1 MANNALEATVGKP
14 KVGGGVSVAPLGT
27 TLPTDATTALGS
39 AFVNIGYIT
48 EDGVT
53 NTIGRENTEIKAW
66 GGDTVLNVQ
75 TSFSDQWQMT
85 MMQVMNVDVLKT
97 VFGND
102 NVTGALTTGI
112 TVEVNSD
119 MLEAHEWVIDML
131 YNNDTVKRVVI
142 PNATVIEIGDIV
154 YVDGDPV
161 GYEVTLGTVPDA
173 SGNTHYE
180 YIQKSLQFL
189 VKAQQKND

>member
-112 TVEVNSD
+112 TVEVNSNL
-119 MLEAHEWVIDML
+119 LEAHAWVIDML
-131 YNNDTVKRVVI
+131 YNNDTVKRVAI

-180 YIQKSLQFL
+180 YIQKS
-189 VKAQQKND
+189 

>member
-27 TLPTDATTALGS
+27 TLPTNATGTLNA
-39 AFVNIGYIT
+39 AFTNIGYIT

-53 NTIGRENTEIKAW
+53 NTINRESNAIKAW

-75 TSFSDQWQMT
+75 TTFEDQGQMT
-85 MMQVMNVDVLKT
+85 MMQVMNVEVLKT
-97 VFGND
+97 VFGDD
-102 NVTGALTTGI
+102 NVTGALASGI
-112 TVEVNSD
+112 TVNVNSD
-119 MLEAHEWVIDML
+119 QLQAHVWVIDML
-131 YNNDTVKRVVI
+131 YNNDTLKRVVI

-161 GYEVTLGTVPDA
+161 GYEITLGTVPDDA
-173 SGNTHYE
+173 GNTHYE
-180 YIQKSLQFL
+180 YIQK
-189 VKAQQKND
+189 AE